1 MLQKADSDLV
11 RRQNRGLVLETLRQ
25 QGPVSRSV
33 IGKLTGLSP
42 ATISSISSQLIVEGL
57 VYSLEAE
64 TPNQALKRGRP
75 QTLIGLAA
83 KAANVLAVS
92 VSIEGVELVL
102 ADFNGDIQFTKKLQ
116 LKTMDI
122 KAHAFGPLIAKE
134 IKIFLVASHVTLKS
148 VVRIGIA
155 VQGVSDRERGAIAW
169 SPAFTARDIPVIEP
183 LTKILNIPCTIA
195 NNANMI
201 AEALNA
207 ESRARYGS
215 TTAVVYLGHGIGLGL
230 LLDGKVYSGSTGR
243 AAEFGHTNHMP
254 NGPICRCGRK
264 GCLEAFSADY
274 GIARNI
280 YSQTKTAFDIHLPM
294 QDAIMLDFEIRARS
308 GELSIQNAY
317 AAAGR
322 ALGFGI
328 ARLIALINPDRVV
341 FAGPGTR
348 SIDLM
353 QPAIDAALEEG
364 LVHDLRKDVT
374 FEVVT
379 GSQDLIVRGTIVE
392 SLRYLDRDVF
402 AVGQP
407 FEAAE

>member
-122 KAHAFGPLIAKE
+122 KADAFGPLIAKE
-134 IKIFLVASHVTLKS
+134 IKAFLVASHVTLKS

-183 LTKILNIPCTIA
+183 LSKILNIPCTIA

-207 ESRARYGS
+207 ESRTRYGS
-215 TTAVVYLGHGIGLGL
+215 TTAVVYLGHGVGLGL

-294 QDAIMLDFEIRARS
+294 QDDTMLDFELRARN

-328 ARLIALINPDRVV
+328 ARLIALINPGRVV

-402 AVGQP
+402 AVGQRL
-407 FEAAE
+407 EAAE